1 MKEYS
6 TQDII
11 ELTGLNRQH
20 LVELDKL
27 NIVRPS
33 SYRNDK
39 KYKLYD
45 EKKLDDLCIISLM
58 IKCKETPKSI
68 RKIMDDNNTKTLYE
82 LLDIVKKDSEN
93 IVKVITGMQIVG
105 PTLFTESYNSIGD
118 KSLSV
123 IAAKM
128 NSYEKKMEAE
138 IEKVVNEIDVENEN
152 SIEDYDK
159 KFIKVLNKFVDAK
172 ESKEKT
178 DTEHAIDTL
187 EEYFKAISKD
197 NYKKY
202 IIAEAIAL
210 QGNGLESETV
220 NELVKKPISTYI
232 SESIFNRYVPIIE
245 KEVNECLEE
254 IDLNKNDYK
263 DIVTQNA
270 ICKLV
275 EVYDKYILFDDLSS
289 KENQV
294 LGAFKKIGIRGKN
307 FNESDDFVIKALEYY
322 KKQKEDIRNG

>member
-1 MKEYS
+1 MKQYS

-27 NIVRPS
+27 NIVKPS

-45 EKKLDDLCIISLM
+45 EKKLDDLCIVSFM

-68 RKIMDDNNTKTLYE
+68 RKIMDVNNTKTLYD

-93 IVKVITGMQIVG
+93 IVKVITGMQIIG
-105 PTLFTESYNSIGD
+105 PTLFTKSYNSIGD
-118 KSLSV
+118 KSLSD
-123 IAAKM
+123 IATKI
-128 NSYEKKMEAE
+128 NSYEKKMEKE
-138 IEKVVNEIDVENEN
+138 IENVVNEIDVENEDSLKN
-152 SIEDYDK
+152 YEE
-159 KFIKVLNKFVDAK
+159 KFVKVLNEFVYAK
-172 ESKEKT
+172 ESNDKT
-178 DTEHAIDTL
+178 KIENALDAL
-187 EEYFKAISKD
+187 EEYYKTISQD

-202 IIAEAIAL
+202 IIEEAILL
-210 QGNGLESETV
+210 QGNGLETEVV

-232 SESIFNRYVPIIE
+232 SESILNRYVPIIE
-245 KEVNECLEE
+245 KEVNDCFEN
-254 IDLNKNDYK
+254 IDLNKNNYK
-263 DIVTQNA
+263 DDTTQDA
-270 ICKLV
+270 IHKLI

-294 LGAFKKIGIRGKN
+294 LGIFKKIGIRENN
-307 FNESDDFVIKALEYY
+307 FSESDDFVLKALEYY
-322 KKQKEDIRNG
+322 KIQKEDKKNG